1 MGSIVRRKPA
11 GAAKSEP
18 HDADDDFGADDRTA
32 SMPSMSPHQFP
43 MPSPRDHQFP
53 PGMLPPLDHY
63 QAGGMARRGS
73 FSGAVADVFQS
84 PQDALAA
91 SHSGS
96 GATHDP
102 HQPSAMP
109 AHQGG
114 LLSPRGFGSFHRP
127 SVEAATSQGMSDPT
141 HGARHFNSPGDVDMV
156 SGRSI
161 KPGSAGG
168 ASSAFAAPAGQAMAP
183 ASAGQ
188 QQAAG
193 GGTGGGLTQSHGSGG
208 LEGIQRFT
216 RLVDNVMGGSG
227 SSHTT
232 NDHTASN
239 NRSPV
244 VPGASHLSN
253 GSAPPPLQPPMPQQQ
268 QQFQQ
273 PQPQRSEDSHS
284 RQQTT
289 THSAERTSGSAGQP
303 GGSTGSPE
311 GDYGQAD
318 MEDATVK
325 KRKYRRSTERRRPMD
340 HQSGA
345 AICCLLTRVAASTNR
360 LAYHDLAYECGT
372 CSSLWPHLP
381 LRLISGCHSACK
393 GAPEVGRAHCA
404 QGGDCG
410 VASGSGASVA
420 RPVATSYNEM
430 TGAMITEMSAQL
442 ARMGQLAIDVEKLK
456 TRNAVLEAELAQVN
470 KVRLSKC
477 CCWRLLCTSLT
488 ISGSHSWDC
497 TSSWLCSISC

>member
-1 MGSIVRRKPA
+1 MRRKPA
-11 GAAKSEP
+11 GAAKSEH
-18 HDADDDFGADDRTA
+18 HDLDDDLGADDRTA
-32 SMPSMSPHQFP
+32 SMPSMSPRQFP

-63 QAGGMARRGS
+63 QAGGMPRRGS

-84 PQDALAA
+84 PRDVLAA
-91 SHSGS
+91 SHGGS

-102 HQPSAMP
+102 HQPAAMA

-114 LLSPRGFGSFHRP
+114 LISPRGFSSFHRP
-127 SVEAATSQGMSDPT
+127 SAEAATSHGMNDPT
-141 HGARHFNSPGDVDMV
+141 HGARLFNSPGDVDMV
-156 SGRSI
+156 SGGR
-161 KPGSAGG
+161 KPGSAG

-188 QQAAG
+188 QQQAG
-193 GGTGGGLTQSHGSGG
+193 AGNGGGLTQSHGSGG

-239 NRSPV
+239 NNNNRSPV
-244 VPGASHLSN
+244 VPGSHGASHLSN
-253 GSAPPPLQPPMPQQQ
+253 GSAPPPPPQPPMPQQ

-303 GGSTGSPE
+303 GSTGSPE

-345 AICCLLTRVAASTNR
+345 MLFL
-360 LAYHDLAYECGT
+360 
-372 CSSLWPHLP
+372 
-381 LRLISGCHSACK
+381 SGCMKIHGSLM
-393 GAPEVGRAHCA
+393 CA
-404 QGGDCG
+404 
-410 VASGSGASVA
+410 
-420 RPVATSYNEM
+420 
-430 TGAMITEMSAQL
+430 
-442 ARMGQLAIDVEKLK
+442 
-456 TRNAVLEAELAQVN
+456 
-470 KVRLSKC
+470 KVPPQKC
-477 CCWRLLCTSLT
+477 
-488 ISGSHSWDC
+488 
-497 TSSWLCSISC
+497 

>member
-1 MGSIVRRKPA
+1 LLVQGFRKTDPERWEFTNEYFQKGRRDLLGSIVRRKPA
-11 GAAKSEP
+11 GAAKSEH
-18 HDADDDFGADDRTA
+18 HDLDDDLGADDRTA
-32 SMPSMSPHQFP
+32 SLPSMSPRQFP

-63 QAGGMARRGS
+63 QAGGMPRRGS
-73 FSGAVADVFQS
+73 FSGAVADALQS
-84 PQDALAA
+84 PRDALAA
-91 SHSGS
+91 AHGGS

-102 HQPSAMP
+102 HQQSAM
-109 AHQGG
+109 AAQQAS
-114 LLSPRGFGSFHRP
+114 LLSPRGFSGFHRP
-127 SVEAATSQGMSDPT
+127 SAEAATSHGMSDPT
-141 HGARHFNSPGDVDMV
+141 HGARHFSSPGDVDML
-156 SGRSI
+156 SGGR

-188 QQAAG
+188 QQAG
-193 GGTGGGLTQSHGSGG
+193 GGNGGGLTQSHGSGG

-239 NRSPV
+239 NNNNRSPV
-244 VPGASHLSN
+244 VPGSHGASHLSN
-253 GSAPPPLQPPMPQQQ
+253 GSAPPPPQPPMQQQQQ
-268 QQFQQ
+268 QQFQQPQ

-345 AICCLLTRVAASTNR
+345 AMCCMRVTASTNR
-360 LAYHDLAYECGT
+360 RACHNCACGPG
-372 CSSLWPHLP
+372 SSLMFVAELALMQHLGKSQ
-381 LRLISGCHSACK
+381 RACS
-393 GAPEVGRAHCA
+393 GAPEVAPALCA
-404 QGGDCG
+404 KK
-410 VASGSGASVA
+410 
-420 RPVATSYNEM
+420 VATAAPRR
-430 TGAMITEMSAQL
+430 GPAPA
-442 ARMGQLAIDVEKLK
+442 
-456 TRNAVLEAELAQVN
+456 
-470 KVRLSKC
+470 
-477 CCWRLLCTSLT
+477 WRGRWRRRTMR
-488 ISGSHSWDC
+488 
-497 TSSWLCSISC
+497 